1 MLTTDII
8 IVNWNSGDWLRH
20 CLQSIAANGGSHVGK
35 VIVVDNGSTD
45 GSIDVDPGEGTPQI
59 IRSERNLGF
68 AAACNVGA
76 AAATAPYLLFLN
88 PDASFGPETLGAAL
102 DFMES
107 EPGKDVGVCGV
118 RLLEE
123 SGEPQRGCAHFPS
136 WRTFVGAALGL
147 GRIAPRTFPPL
158 QMIHF
163 DHLHSRDVDH
173 VIGAFYLIRRP
184 LFESLRGFDER
195 FFVYLEDLDLSL
207 RVHRAGFRVH
217 YLASAEAFHKGG
229 GSSERVKATRLF
241 YALRSRLLYADKHFS
256 RGASAVVAVTTLLI
270 EPLPRFVRALVRL
283 SPQEF
288 ADTCRGYALLFGD
301 LGNIFS
307 RSTVA
312 GRADPITT
320 LSS

>member
-1 MLTTDII
+1 MPVADII
-8 IVNWNSGDWLRH
+8 IVNWNSGNWLRR
-20 CLQSIAANGGSHVGK
+20 CLRSVAAEGGPHVGK

-45 GSIDVDPGEGTPQI
+45 GSLDLGAEQGTPQI

-68 AAACNVGA
+68 AAACNLGA
-76 AAATAPYLLFLN
+76 TAATAPYLLFLN
-88 PDASFGPETLGAAL
+88 PDASFGAETLGTAL
-102 DFMES
+102 KFMES
-107 EPGKDVGVCGV
+107 ETGRDVGVCGV
-118 RLLEE
+118 RLIEE
-123 SGEPQRGCAHFPS
+123 SGETQRGCAHFPS

-147 GRIAPRTFPPL
+147 GSVAPRLFPPL
-158 QMIHF
+158 QMTHF
-163 DHLHSRDVDH
+163 DHLQSRDVDH

-184 LFESLRGFDER
+184 LFESLGGFDER

-256 RGASAVVAVTTLLI
+256 RGASAVVAATTLLI
-270 EPLPRFVRALVRL
+270 EPLPRFARALLRL
-283 SPQEF
+283 SAEEF
-288 ADTCRGYALLFGD
+288 ADTCRGFVLLFRD

-307 RSTVA
+307 RPAVK
-312 GRADPITT
+312 GRAEPITT
-320 LSS
+320 RPS